1 MVIKS
6 VSIVKYNL
14 SYTNSV
20 IIPEIAIIISC
31 PAGSDFAEMPRAR
44 PRILLSDQTPSST
57 SVRERRV
64 KRTLEFGETEQ
75 QGNAMTF

>member
-20 IIPEIAIIISC
+20 IIPEIAIIISRL
-31 PAGSDFAEMPRAR
+31 AGSDFAEMPRAH
-44 PRILLSDQTPSST
+44 PRNLLSDQTPSST
-57 SVRERRV
+57 SVCERRV
-64 KRTLEFGETEQ
+64 KRTLEFEETEQ